1 VRGEVGMA
9 KNKVPK
15 ELMKQISVIEGVIK
29 GLNDFTDTEKV
40 QMMYYGVDF
49 QEALIEM
56 QKDAMVL
63 RGKLEVFKNK
73 MEEAATYSYYESARF
88 ASSER
93 VVDGFLS
100 STNED

>member
-1 VRGEVGMA
+1 MA

-15 ELMKQISVIEGVIK
+15 ELMKQITVIEGVIK

-56 QKDAMVL
+56 QKDAMTL
-63 RGKLEVFKNK
+63 RGKLEIFKNK
-73 MEEAATYSYYESARF
+73 MEEAATYTFYESARF
-88 ASSER
+88 ASSDR

-100 STNED
+100 GTIDE

>member
-1 VRGEVGMA
+1 MA

-15 ELMKQISVIEGVIK
+15 ELLKQITTIEGVIK
-29 GLNDFTDTEKV
+29 ALNDFTDTDKV

-56 QKDAMVL
+56 QKDAMIL

-88 ASSER
+88 ASSDR
-93 VVDGFLS
+93 VMDGFLAS
-100 STNED
+100 QNDEE